1 MKAISIAV
9 LLLCSAAFMAWAEL
23 TRDEIAQ
30 IIRTELERVG
40 EEIAA
45 VKQDI
50 AERRG
55 EMEAIRGEMKAI
67 RGEAVSKERFL
78 AMWITIFLA
87 ILGVPYL
94 YGRADRERVRE
105 KEGFG

>member
-1 MKAISIAV
+1 MYK
-9 LLLCSAAFMAWAEL
+9 
-23 TRDEIAQ
+23 RQ
-30 IIRTELERVG
+30 
-40 EEIAA
+40 
-45 VKQDI
+45 
-50 AERRG
+50 
-55 EMEAIRGEMKAI
+55 
-67 RGEAVSKERFL
+67 KERFL